1 MSKVLVL
8 GGYGNF
14 GKLISKRLS
23 SNKDI
28 KLFIAGRSLESGKQ
42 FLKTLN
48 NSNTKSL
55 VLDINKENQLSNL
68 LSELKPEV
76 VINTCGPYD
85 DFNYKVAKICLQH
98 DSNYIDLA
106 DSMEFVVGIEK
117 LQVEAKLKNK
127 VVISGASSVPGL
139 SSSVVHHFEHEFD
152 EIESIDAII
161 SPGNKQMF
169 RGVATVSSVLS
180 YCGSPFETLKNGEK
194 KTIFGWQGLKMV
206 NIPGIPN
213 TRLVSDCKVPDL
225 VLFPRN
231 YPSLKNFSFKAGIEL
246 KFFQFGVY
254 VLSVLKR
261 MGILKN
267 VSNYSSILD
276 KISRLFTNF
285 GTDEGGMNV
294 NLHGKKEGEP
304 HVLNWS
310 IVALSGDGPE
320 IPSTPAAV
328 LTEKILRNEIPS
340 NAYPCWQLFTLHEF
354 MESIKDFDIYTVV
367 NNGKSAY
374 SIIDVI
380 GKNNYDKFPKDIQ
393 SFHSIGGECKGYLK
407 VTRGSNFLAR
417 LVASIAGFPKENPN
431 AFVKVVNEKGI
442 WTRDFNGHILKSKW
456 INEAHH
462 GLVIEDFGLGAKFA
476 FQLVPLKDN
485 SGFKHIS
492 KKMWMLGF
500 IQIPN
505 FLRVSADGLTKGLE
519 NGGWSILVEIKMPI
533 LGLLVKYEGNLYLNN
548 NDSKK

>member
-23 SNKDI
+23 KNQNI
-28 KLFIAGRSLESGKQ
+28 NLFIAGRNLESGKQ
-42 FLKTLN
+42 FLETLN

-68 LSELKPEV
+68 LIELKPEV
-76 VINTCGPYD
+76 VINTCGPYN
-85 DFNYKVAKICLQH
+85 DFNYKIAKICLQH

-106 DSMEFVVGIEK
+106 DSMEFVMGIEN
-117 LQVEAKLKNK
+117 LQEEAKMRNK

-139 SSSVVHHFEHEFD
+139 SSTVVHHFENQFD

-180 YCGSPFETLKNGEK
+180 YCGSPFGTLSNGK
-194 KTIFGWQGLKMV
+194 MKTIFGWQGMKMIT
-206 NIPGIPN
+206 IPGI
-213 TRLVSDCKVPDL
+213 TKSRLVSDCKVPDL

-246 KFFQFGVY
+246 KIFQFGVY
-254 VLSVLKR
+254 VLSLLKR
-261 MGILKN
+261 IGILKN
-267 VSNYSSILD
+267 VSKYSSILD
-276 KISRLFTNF
+276 RISRWFSNF

-294 NLHGKKEGEP
+294 NIHGKKEGKP

-328 LTEKILRNEIPS
+328 LTEKILKNEIQS
-340 NAYPCWQLFTLHEF
+340 NAYPCWQLFSLPEF
-354 MESIKDFDIYTVV
+354 MKSIQDFDIYTVV
-367 NNGKSAY
+367 NNGKSAFT
-374 SIIDVI
+374 IVDII
-380 GKNNYDKFPKDIQ
+380 GKNNYEKFPQDIQ
-393 SFHSIGGECKGYLK
+393 SFHSQGGKCKGHLK
-407 VTRGSNFLAR
+407 VTRGSNILAR
-417 LVASIAGFPKENPN
+417 LVATLAGFPKENPN
-431 AFVKVVNEKGI
+431 ALVTVVNENGI

-456 INEAHH
+456 INEAHN
-462 GLVIEDFGLGAKFA
+462 GLAIEDFGFGTKFA

-485 SGFKHIS
+485 SGFKHIT

-519 NGGWSILVEIKMPI
+519 NGGWSILVEVKMPI
-533 LGLLVKYEGNLYLNN
+533 LGLLVKYEGNLYLN
-548 NDSKK
+548 KE